1 MQSMGYK
8 KMGLLL
14 CLGIIFITTAPSYAG
29 GKPSPS
35 GLSVKL
41 GKQVYNSCIGCHSM
55 DRNRTGP
62 KHCGILGRKAG
73 SVTEFEYSGAMIK
86 SGIIWTR
93 ETLNQFIQSPFEVIP
108 GTTMGFS
115 GIKDDAKRTALI
127 DYLIAANETKECV
140 DTHH

>member
-1 MQSMGYK
+1 
-8 KMGLLL
+8 
-14 CLGIIFITTAPSYAG
+14 
-29 GKPSPS
+29 
-35 GLSVKL
+35 
-41 GKQVYNSCIGCHSM
+41 M